1 MRHTEFW
8 ERMEQ
13 ALGPA
18 YARSWASM
26 HVMAELGGRTA
37 QEALDAGVPPKQV
50 WRAVWA
56 TLELPA
62 RDR

>member
-8 ERMEQ
+8 ERMDS

-18 YARSWASM
+18 YSRSWAAR

-37 QEALDAGVPPKQV
+37 KEALDAGESPKVV

-56 TLELPA
+56 VLELPA